1 MSIEQDRL
9 RHMTSAHIRK
19 AAAALT
25 TPRETRKIVWVTVV
39 DGKECPSRQLIYDA
53 SELISSLYGRLP
65 DGKVDSVWVG
75 TGCSSISGLFVQGV
89 YLLALMESADP
100 RLIPPEGFTP
110 CC

>member
-1 MSIEQDRL
+1 MCLSLPTFYYRRDTLRPLQIQRDR
-9 RHMTSAHIRK
+9 AHADGAGLGYRPVGQPPLVLEPK
-19 AAAALT
+19 NLT
-25 TPRETRKIVWVTVV
+25 NLPH
-39 DGKECPSRQLIYDA
+39 QQ
-53 SELISSLYGRLP
+53 LYGRLP

-89 YLLALMESADP
+89 YLLALMELADP